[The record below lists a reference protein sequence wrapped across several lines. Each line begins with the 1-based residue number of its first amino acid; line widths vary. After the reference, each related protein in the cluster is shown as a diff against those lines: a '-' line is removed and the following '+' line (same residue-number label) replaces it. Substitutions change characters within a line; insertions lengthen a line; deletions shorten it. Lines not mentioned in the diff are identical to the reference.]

1 MSLRPEAVRD
11 QLSKRGISME
21 IQDICHSK
29 LDIKFH
35 SQRPNL
41 ITQFLIE
48 NSYNGNIP
56 GGGRQ
61 PLNGASKNSSWII
74 VFKLGLNNWE
84 ISQQMM
90 NKWEEISVREQHEQK
105 QGGKI
110 LAD

>member
-1 MSLRPEAVRD
+1 MPLRPEAVRD

-21 IQDICHSK
+21 IQDTCHMNF
-29 LDIKFH
+29 DIEFH
-35 SQRPNL
+35 SQWPNL

-56 GGGRQ
+56 GRGRQ
-61 PLNGASKNSSWII
+61 PLNGVSKNSPWIT

-90 NKWEEISVREQHEQK
+90 KRWEEISVTEQHEQK
-105 QGGKI
+105 QGGKNM
-110 LAD
+110 AD